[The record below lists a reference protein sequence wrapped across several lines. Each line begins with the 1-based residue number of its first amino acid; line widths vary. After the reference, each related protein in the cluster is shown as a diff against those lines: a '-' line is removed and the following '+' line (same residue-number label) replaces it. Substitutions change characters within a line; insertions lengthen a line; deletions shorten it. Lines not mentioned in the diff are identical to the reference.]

1 MLTHSLYLYPF
12 LIVSTRIYT
21 ILAMKFVVIVV
32 VVVVVMMM
40 EMAVVSADC
49 LDAVE
54 RNVRPFMCEKQIN
67 IIIIEVELS

>member
-1 MLTHSLYLYPF
+1 MYNFGDEICGDSG
-12 LIVSTRIYT
+12 SESGSGGD
-21 ILAMKFVVIVV
+21 
-32 VVVVVMMM
+32 VMMM
-40 EMAVVSADC
+40 EMAVVSVDC